1 MYRVAG
7 RRPASSAPSAPPVLG
22 SCALLAVCTH
32 RVTHMAPTQRL
43 GHILG
48 HLGPAAVDEDGEAG
62 QQVVQMNQTMMGGA
76 GGGGGGA
83 MSMVTGML
91 PLLAIGAYTMF
102 QSRRNNKDEN
112 RELSQLEMTAE
123 NHGFDA
129 ERMLQ
134 VKEWA
139 ERITKSKK
147 FPGVVI
153 AVSRKSEVVYHEAF
167 GDRSY
172 MPDSIVSIES
182 MAASIVTAAF
192 MALVDEGLCS
202 VDDDVMQYI
211 PSFANF
217 RVYQSGTTPA
227 TLDTVPL
234 GAPIK
239 ISHILTNTWGFPGQF
254 FHASRKPEIR
264 MLDAMAA
271 DVQPTIGNDAEFDA
285 LTEIPLVDQ
294 PGRSY
299 RVGLSYSVIGH
310 IITKI
315 VGGLSQD
322 HPLSGKTLPEV
333 VKAKV
338 RSRFYAHITTTASV
352 VCLLWKASMKKARLR
367 VFVGPGTAW
376 YGRHCLVGASSKPAP
391 SGCTAQSESL
401 DN

>member
-1 MYRVAG
+1 M
-7 RRPASSAPSAPPVLG
+7 PAS
-22 SCALLAVCTH
+22 
-32 RVTHMAPTQRL
+32 TQRL
-43 GHILG
+43 GNILG
-48 HLGPAAVDEDGEAG
+48 HIAPAAVDDEE
-62 QQVVQMNQTMMGGA
+62 QQRAPLEMNKTMMGAGGGA
-76 GGGGGGA
+76 GGGGG
-83 MSMVTGML
+83 MSSMLTGML

-102 QSRRNNKDEN
+102 QSRKNNKDEN
-112 RELSQLEMTAE
+112 RELSELEMIAE
-123 NHGFDA
+123 DQGFDA

-153 AVSRKSEVVYHEAF
+153 AVARKGELVYNEAY
-167 GDRSY
+167 GDRTY
-172 MPDSIVSIES
+172 MKDSIFSIQS
-182 MAASIVTAAF
+182 MGASIVTAAF

-202 VDDDVMQYI
+202 VDDDVLQYI

-239 ISHILTNTWGFPGQF
+239 VSHVLTNTWGFPGQF
-254 FHASRKPEIR
+254 FMASRKPEIR

-271 DVQPTIGNDAEFDA
+271 DAQPAIGNDADFEA
-285 LTEIPLVDQ
+285 LTEIPLLDQ

-310 IITKI
+310 IITK
-315 VGGLSQD
+315 VVAGLPED

-333 VKAKV
+333 VQAKV
-338 RSRFYAHITTTASV
+338 RA
-352 VCLLWKASMKKARLR
+352 LAR
-367 VFVGPGTAW
+367 P
-376 YGRHCLVGASSKPAP
+376 YSCNSKRHYPRR
-391 SGCTAQSESL
+391 
-401 DN
+401 

>member
-1 MYRVAG
+1 M
-7 RRPASSAPSAPPVLG
+7 PAK
-22 SCALLAVCTH
+22 
-32 RVTHMAPTQRL
+32 QRL

-48 HLGPAAVDEDGEAG
+48 HIGPAAVDEEE
-62 QQVVQMNQTMMGGA
+62 QEQRVVEMNKTMMGGA
-76 GGGGGGA
+76 GGGAGGG
-83 MSMVTGML
+83 MGSMLTGML

-112 RELSQLEMTAE
+112 RELTEMEMLAE
-123 NHGFDA
+123 DQGFDA

-153 AVSRKSEVVYHEAF
+153 AVARKGEMVYNEAF

-182 MAASIVTAAF
+182 MAASVVTAAF
-192 MALVDEGLCS
+192 LTLVDEGLCS
-202 VDDDVMQYI
+202 ADDDVLQYI

-239 ISHILTNTWGFPGQF
+239 VSHVLTNTWGFPGQF

-271 DVQPTIGNDAEFDA
+271 DAKPCIGNDADFDA
-285 LTEIPLVDQ
+285 LTEIPLIDQ
-294 PGRSY
+294 PGRAY

-310 IITKI
+310 IITK
-315 VGGLSQD
+315 VVAGLPED

-333 VKAKV
+333 IKAKV
-338 RSRFYAHITTTASV
+338 CLRLCTHISNVRTHLPRCCRRSNG
-352 VCLLWKASMKKARLR
+352 L
-367 VFVGPGTAW
+367 
-376 YGRHCLVGASSKPAP
+376 
-391 SGCTAQSESL
+391 
-401 DN
+401 

>member
-1 MYRVAG
+1 M
-7 RRPASSAPSAPPVLG
+7 PAK
-22 SCALLAVCTH
+22 
-32 RVTHMAPTQRL
+32 QRL

-48 HLGPAAVDEDGEAG
+48 HIGPAAVDEDKE
-62 QQVVQMNQTMMGGA
+62 QRVVEMNATMMGGA
-76 GGGGGGA
+76 GGGAGGG
-83 MSMVTGML
+83 MGSMLTGML

-102 QSRRNNKDEN
+102 QSRRNNKGEN
-112 RELSQLEMTAE
+112 RELTELEMIGE
-123 NHGFDA
+123 DQGFDA

-153 AVSRKSEVVYHEAF
+153 AVARKGEMVYHQAF

-172 MPDSIVSIES
+172 MPDSIFAIES
-182 MAASIVTAAF
+182 MAASVVTAAF
-192 MALVDEGLCS
+192 MSLVDEGLCS
-202 VDDDVMQYI
+202 TDDDVLQYI

-234 GAPIK
+234 GTPIK
-239 ISHILTNTWGFPGQF
+239 VCHVLTNTWGFPGQF

-271 DVQPTIGNDAEFDA
+271 DAKPTIGTDADFDA
-285 LTEIPLVDQ
+285 LTEIPLIDQ

-310 IITKI
+310 VITK
-315 VGGLSQD
+315 VVAGLPED

-333 VKAKV
+333 IKAKV
-338 RSRFYAHITTTASV
+338 CSCPCTHSSN
-352 VCLLWKASMKKARLR
+352 VCTHPPRCR
-367 VFVGPGTAW
+367 
-376 YGRHCLVGASSKPAP
+376 
-391 SGCTAQSESL
+391 E
-401 DN
+401 D

>member
-1 MYRVAG
+1 M
-7 RRPASSAPSAPPVLG
+7 PA
-22 SCALLAVCTH
+22 
-32 RVTHMAPTQRL
+32 TQRL

-48 HLGPAAVDEDGEAG
+48 HIGPAAVDDKQE
-62 QQVVQMNQTMMGGA
+62 QRVLMNKTMMGGGGGA
-76 GGGGGGA
+76 GGG
-83 MSMVTGML
+83 MSSMLTGML

-102 QSRRNNKDEN
+102 QSRKNNKNEN
-112 RELSQLEMTAE
+112 RELSELEIIGE
-123 NHGFDA
+123 DHGFDA

-139 ERITKSKK
+139 EKITKSKK

-153 AVSRKSEVVYHEAF
+153 AVARKGQLVYHEAF

-172 MPDSIVSIES
+172 QPDSIVSIES
-182 MAASIVTAAF
+182 MAASVVTAAF
-192 MALVDEGLCS
+192 MSLVDEGLCS
-202 VDDDVMQYI
+202 VDDDVLRYI

-239 ISHILTNTWGFPGQF
+239 VSHILTNTWGFPGKF

-264 MLDAMAA
+264 MLDAMAVDA
-271 DVQPTIGNDAEFDA
+271 QPTIGNDAEFDA
-285 LTEIPLVDQ
+285 LTEIPLIDQ
-294 PGRSY
+294 PGRAY

-310 IITKI
+310 IITKL
-315 VGGLSQD
+315 VAGLPTD

-338 RSRFYAHITTTASV
+338 RSNCYTAHQLVTA
-352 VCLLWKASMKKARLR
+352 
-367 VFVGPGTAW
+367 
-376 YGRHCLVGASSKPAP
+376 
-391 SGCTAQSESL
+391 
-401 DN
+401 